1 MKKIK
6 YIMMIAGFA
15 VMGCSQNQEIYPCSL
30 DYKAIAITNNC
41 EELKEYIYQDIDND
55 AVHADVAETYIQMLN
70 DIIELNGYDANYDSA
85 AID

>member
-1 MKKIK
+1 
-6 YIMMIAGFA
+6 MMIAGFA

-30 DYKAIAITNNC
+30 DYKAIEITNNC

>member
-30 DYKAIAITNNC
+30 DYKAIEITNNC
-41 EELKEYIYQDIDND
+41 EELKEYIYQDIDNA

>member
-15 VMGCSQNQEIYPCSL
+15 AMGCGQPT
-30 DYKAIAITNNC
+30 DYTAINITNNC
-41 EELKEYIYQDIDND
+41 EELKEYIYQDIDNA

>member
-1 MKKIK
+1 
-6 YIMMIAGFA
+6 MMIAGFA

-30 DYKAIAITNNC
+30 DYKAIEITNNC
-41 EELKEYIYQDIDND
+41 EELKEYIYQDIDNA

>member
-30 DYKAIAITNNC
+30 DYKAIEITNNC

>member
-1 MKKIK
+1 
-6 YIMMIAGFA
+6 MMIAGFA

-30 DYKAIAITNNC
+30 DYKAIEITNNC
-41 EELKEYIYQDIDND
+41 EELKEYIYQDINND